1 MEHFPEWHLSTPQVL
16 AVKCYSSRFIFN
28 FNKGLLQTST
38 NQTLFE
44 AVKWGGLKHLDLG
57 CLGYLTFLCLSFLI
71 YKTGRVTVSRALNKL
86 RTCKAHRTVHSTWEA
101 LRSVMVTG

>member
-1 MEHFPEWHLSTPQVL
+1 ML

-28 FNKGLLQTST
+28 FNKGLLQTNT
-38 NQTLFE
+38 DQTLFE
-44 AVKWGGLKHLDLG
+44 AVKWGGYKHLDLG

-86 RTCKAHRTVHSTWEA
+86 RTRKAHRMVPSAWEV
-101 LRSVMVTG
+101 LRSVVVIG